1 MHRSVALLFLLLFS
15 IPFGMSISGC
25 GNKTSVVFCN
35 GSDSGPIQGQLAN
48 IALTPRV
55 YGLSLN
61 FGQKNLTVPAP
72 AGTDCN
78 GASVTATGYRYSTTD
93 MTLADVNPS
102 TGSLCGG
109 NWNRNS
115 GGGVPDYTICTP
127 TNKQGTAYVK
137 ASAQNVT
144 SNPFP
149 VYVHPQVSNVV
160 LGAPSTDCLNDPATN
175 CSPAS
180 ATSSTGSTTSCT
192 LLSNGCCS
200 VPYTA
205 VPVSAS
211 AANGCLSQGSTGQL
225 ATRVFGANGDN
236 ISCAIGHVTYAPQAP
251 SVVTIDNTDGT
262 ATAATPGSTLITA
275 TLSNAG
281 SSAGFFSTCPPAS
294 IVLSAPGVPP
304 GTVVRA
310 NQNTPQA
317 LTATV
322 TDTRGVNI
330 TGLSLQYISTTP
342 KTLPSGGAG
351 SVTPIF
357 PGTGAIT
364 AQCLPPSCNPAPLN
378 EIGLFGNGLPAVSN
392 AVTLTT
398 PGTNSTVL
406 YIASTGSQYI
416 VPVDFTTGTVG
427 AAVRLPYVPNSMVI
441 SNDGSTIYLGSPT
454 ELMVFSTGN
463 NALARED
470 ITTPGAVLAISP
482 DNTTLAIADTARQLV
497 YLAFSN
503 PPKGSGSI
511 QTSYGGIGQRAEF
524 SPDSNTVYIA
534 AGTQLLV
541 HAAFTGWTA
550 ASTTTDARDV
560 AVTVPSVGAFFAG
573 PVTTARGYCPAT
585 SIVSNGGQQTTTNV
599 FFPDAGVAAPVTDR
613 IVATNDGVHILG
625 ASVTSGAA
633 TLTDLQ
639 LSHAT
644 AGGTAPGPTH
654 RRLPQHGPDFYRQPC
669 RHAGNPRSHRVLDH
683 GHPSGLR
690 LLDRLSHLSR
700 HRRRSAFVHAVRHR
714 WRKSGLGCPPDH
726 SRGAA
731 PIAPVAGVFSS
742 DNTTFFTG
750 TSGDNLVH
758 LINPATLQDQPSRAI
773 APKLPGING
782 GIATPDLLVQRPRSA
797 TS

>member
-55 YGLSLN
+55 YGVSLN
-61 FGQKNLTVPAP
+61 FGQKNLSVPTP
-72 AGTDCN
+72 SGSDCN
-78 GASVTATGYRYSTTD
+78 GASVTASGYRYSTTD
-93 MTLADVNPS
+93 MTLADVNP
-102 TGSLCGG
+102 TNGLLCGG
-109 NWNRNS
+109 TWNRNS

-127 TNKQGTAYVK
+127 TNKQGTAYIK

-149 VYVHPQVSNVV
+149 VYVHPQVTNVV

-200 VPYTA
+200 VPYTS
-205 VPVSAS
+205 VPLSAS
-211 AANGCLSQGSTGQL
+211 ASNGCLSQGSTGQL
-225 ATRVFGANGDN
+225 ATRIFGANGDN
-236 ISCAIGHVTYAPQAP
+236 ISCAIGHVTYAPQTP

-304 GTVVRA
+304 GTIIRA

-322 TDTRGVNI
+322 TDTRGANI

-357 PGTGAIT
+357 PGTGTIT

-392 AVTLTT
+392 PVTLTT

-406 YIASTGSQYI
+406 YIASTGSQYL

-427 AAVRLPYVPNSMVI
+427 AAIRLPYVPNSMVI
-441 SNDGSTIYLGSPT
+441 SNDGSTIYLGSST
-454 ELMVFSTGN
+454 ELMVFSTGS
-463 NALARED
+463 NALSRED
-470 ITTPGAVLAISP
+470 ITTPGTVLAISP
-482 DNTTLAIADTARQLV
+482 DNTTLAIADTARKLV

-503 PPKGSGSI
+503 PSNGSTI
-511 QTSYGGIGQRAEF
+511 ETSYGGIGQRAEF
-524 SPDSNTVYIA
+524 SPDSSTVYIA
-534 AGTQLLV
+534 AGSQVLV

-550 ASTTTDARDV
+550 ANTTTDARDV

-585 SIVSNGGQQTTTNV
+585 TINSTAGQQTTSNV
-599 FFPDAGVAAPVTDR
+599 FFPDAGVAAPLTDR
-613 IVATNDGVHILG
+613 VAATGDGIHILG

-639 LSHAT
+639 LSHTAT
-644 AGGTAPGPTH
+644 GGTVPGPPTGACPSTGLTFTANPLSRPAIPGVTASAITGVFPASDSSVAFVTYLGTGGVLPSYKPSANAGGALGSVALQTA
-654 RRLPQHGPDFYRQPC
+654 
-669 RHAGNPRSHRVLDH
+669 A
-683 GHPSGLR
+683 
-690 LLDRLSHLSR
+690 
-700 HRRRSAFVHAVRHR
+700 
-714 WRKSGLGCPPDH
+714 
-726 SRGAA
+726 GAA
-731 PIAPVAGVFSS
+731 APVAPVAGVFSS
-742 DNTTFFTG
+742 DNTIFFTG
-750 TSGDNLVH
+750 TSGDDLVH

-773 APKLPGING
+773 APRLPGING